1 MSSRLVSKNQNGGA
15 PNGKKNFEDMCVTVQ
30 AQYRRVTDRRTDGR
44 TDILPRHSPRYAY
57 ASRGKIGRHFIKVMN
72 EYRVARC
79 SMAHSVYFSHTWCLR
94 LCSSLTQFDDSISSR
109 VNTFFVEVFS
119 EVVEQ
124 TTISTELVVFSVF
137 RPAALPSQIALL
149 SVQFNSKCNASPGI
163 FSAYVRPTY
172 RRVHKK
178 NLKHYTSY
186 GIIARS

>member
-1 MSSRLVSKNQNGGA
+1 MTSQDDVIKL
-15 PNGKKNFEDMCVTVQ
+15 
-30 AQYRRVTDRRTDGR
+30 
-44 TDILPRHSPRYAY
+44 LPVPFPHKGYYCPRYAY

-94 LCSSLTQFDDSISSR
+94 LCSSLTQIDDSISSR

-137 RPAALPSQIALL
+137 GPAALPSQIALL

-178 NLKHYTSY
+178 LKTLHVVRDYCQILTERQK
-186 GIIARS
+186 IVAEKL